1 MSIIRILDPTVANQI
16 AAGEVVERPAAVVKE
31 LLENALDAGAT
42 RVVVDF
48 SRGGKALTVVEDN
61 GKGMTPEEALLS
73 LERHATSKIRLAADL
88 DRITTFGFRGEAL
101 PSIASVARFTLQT
114 RPASAPS
121 GTELLING
129 GRVVH
134 QREHGMAPGTRI
146 EVTNLFHPVPARLK
160 FLKSDETEAAHII
173 RLVRL
178 YAVSHPQ
185 VGFLLRED
193 GREIFRSPG
202 NVPLLDRVRE
212 IWGRQVGDEVS
223 LMPVFERDGM
233 RLSGLLGKP
242 GVSRGTRQDL
252 VTVVNGRPVDSRT
265 MAFALTESYHTLIP
279 KGRYPLAFAFLEIDP
294 AWVDVN
300 VHPAKREVRFRDEA
314 RVRGFLI
321 QSVLSVL
328 LTRVDDGL
336 PTTTIPAIT
345 PTLVPSFVAPT
356 ATSGTAP
363 LAVPSPTS
371 TYVPPVSAPLA
382 SAPASSSSLR
392 LSWRLLARLREERAV
407 FETPTGLAIL
417 DIGAAHQR
425 VLYEDILRQFSERK
439 PVSQPLLVP
448 LTIELEPLPA
458 AVLKERMGLLQN
470 AGFDFEEYGRNFW
483 RVGALPVWLDPAD
496 ALGFLRD
503 LLAEMARREG
513 DFGRPALAYDALA
526 RMAVNKARR
535 KGDAMADGE
544 LLELVQALFRT
555 AQPGTDPKGRRT
567 FVEWTDATS
576 VGVSAD
582 QRCPPLRRCLAG
594 AGLPVRSAS
603 IWSRNIAAFSN

>member
-212 IWGRQVGDEVS
+212 IWGRQVADEVS

-265 MAFALTESYHTLIP
+265 MAFALTESYHALIP

-328 LTRVDDGL
+328 LARVDDGL

-535 KGDAMADGE
+535 KGDALADGE

-567 FVEWTDATS
+567 FVEWTDADL
-576 VGVSAD
+576 G
-582 QRCPPLRRCLAG
+582 RR
-594 AGLPVRSAS
+594 
-603 IWSRNIAAFSN
+603 FS

>member
-1 MSIIRILDPTVANQI
+1 MSTIRVLDPTVANQI

-61 GKGMTPEEALLS
+61 GKGMTPGEALLS

-212 IWGRQVGDEVS
+212 IWGRQVADEVS

-328 LTRVDDGL
+328 LARVDDGL

-345 PTLVPSFVAPT
+345 PTLVPSFVTPT
-356 ATSGTAP
+356 ATSGAAP

-407 FETPTGLAIL
+407 FETPTGLAIF

-425 VLYEDILRQFSERK
+425 VLYEDILRQFSEHK

-458 AVLKERMGLLQN
+458 AVLKERMGLLQS
-470 AGFDFEEYGRNFW
+470 AGFEFEEYGRNFW
-483 RVGALPVWLDPAD
+483 RVGALPIWLDPAD

-535 KGDAMADGE
+535 KGDALADGE

-567 FVEWTDATS
+567 FVEWTDADL
-576 VGVSAD
+576 G
-582 QRCPPLRRCLAG
+582 RR
-594 AGLPVRSAS
+594 
-603 IWSRNIAAFSN
+603 FS

>member
-1 MSIIRILDPTVANQI
+1 MSIIRVLDPTVANQI

-212 IWGRQVGDEVS
+212 IWGRQVADEVS

-328 LTRVDDGL
+328 LARVDDGL

-345 PTLVPSFVAPT
+345 PTLVPSFVTPT
-356 ATSGTAP
+356 ATSGAAP

-407 FETPTGLAIL
+407 FETPTGLAIF

-425 VLYEDILRQFSERK
+425 VLYEDILRQFSEHK

-458 AVLKERMGLLQN
+458 AVLKDRMGLLQS
-470 AGFDFEEYGRNFW
+470 AGFEFEEYGRNFW
-483 RVGALPVWLDPAD
+483 RVGALPIWLDPAD

-535 KGDAMADGE
+535 KGDALADGE

-567 FVEWTDATS
+567 FVEWTDADL
-576 VGVSAD
+576 G
-582 QRCPPLRRCLAG
+582 RR
-594 AGLPVRSAS
+594 
-603 IWSRNIAAFSN
+603 FS

>member
-1 MSIIRILDPTVANQI
+1 VANQI
-16 AAGEVVERPAAVVKE
+16 AAGEVVERPAAVIKE
-31 LLENALDAGAT
+31 LLENSLDAGAR
-42 RVVVDF
+42 RVTVDF
-48 SRGGKALTVVEDN
+48 SRGGKARMIVEDD
-61 GKGMTPEEALLS
+61 GKGMTGDEALLS
-73 LERHATSKIRLAADL
+73 LERHATSKIQLASDL
-88 DRITTFGFRGEAL
+88 DRIATFGFRGEAL
-101 PSIASVARFTLQT
+101 PSIASVARFTMQT
-114 RPASAPS
+114 RPAAAPS
-121 GTELLING
+121 GTEIAING
-129 GRVVH
+129 GKLVH
-134 QREHGMAPGTRI
+134 RRDHGMAPGTRI
-146 EVTNLFHPVPARLK
+146 EVANLFHPVPARLK
-160 FLKSDETEAAHII
+160 FLKSDETEAAHIV

-178 YAVSHPQ
+178 YAIAHPE

-202 NVPLLDRVRE
+202 NAPLLDRVRE
-212 IWGRQVGDEVS
+212 IWGRQVAEEVTI
-223 LMPVFERDGM
+223 MPAFERPGM

-279 KGRYPLAFAFLEIDP
+279 KGRYPLAFVFLEMDP

-314 RVRGFLI
+314 KVRNFLI
-321 QSVLSVL
+321 ESVLAVL
-328 LTRVDDGL
+328 RARADEGL
-336 PTTTIPAIT
+336 PADTVPAVAPAT
-345 PTLVPSFVAPT
+345 PLTAAVPSVSAAVPPVGAAPAYAPSAPT
-356 ATSGTAP
+356 A
-363 LAVPSPTS
+363 
-371 TYVPPVSAPLA
+371 PVLSAH
-382 SAPASSSSLR
+382 APAVR
-392 LSWRLLARLREERAV
+392 LGWRLLSRLREERAV

-535 KGDAMADGE
+535 KGDALADGE

-567 FVEWTDATS
+567 FVEWTDADL
-576 VGVSAD
+576 G
-582 QRCPPLRRCLAG
+582 RR
-594 AGLPVRSAS
+594 
-603 IWSRNIAAFSN
+603 FS